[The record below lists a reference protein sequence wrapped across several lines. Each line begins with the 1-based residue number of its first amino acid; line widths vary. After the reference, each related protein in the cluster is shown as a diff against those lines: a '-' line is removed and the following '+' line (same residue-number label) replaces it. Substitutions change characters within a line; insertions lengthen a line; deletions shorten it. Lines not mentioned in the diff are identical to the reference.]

1 MLVDY
6 PRIRSV
12 APSKILSIRRVRSTF
27 SAPLRMTKSTSLPR
41 ICGPSTSKESAS
53 FISRYSKLILMFR
66 PSNCARVFLFS
77 TMVVALAMHSAFV
90 RPWAHALSAACKAWI
105 SVGANF
111 RPSKVRYAFRE
122 ERARL
127 SDGSRDV
134 GIMRTLSGSGCENSK
149 SRQRRLRSNACCISF
164 WPK

>member
-1 MLVDY
+1 
-6 PRIRSV
+6 
-12 APSKILSIRRVRSTF
+12 
-27 SAPLRMTKSTSLPR
+27 
-41 ICGPSTSKESAS
+41 
-53 FISRYSKLILMFR
+53 
-66 PSNCARVFLFS
+66 
-77 TMVVALAMHSAFV
+77 MVVALAMHSVFV
-90 RPWAHALSAACKAWI
+90 RPWAHALSAARKAWI

-134 GIMRTLSGSGCENSK
+134 GIMRTLSGSGWDNNK
-149 SRQRRLRSNACCISF
+149 SRQRRLSSKACCISF